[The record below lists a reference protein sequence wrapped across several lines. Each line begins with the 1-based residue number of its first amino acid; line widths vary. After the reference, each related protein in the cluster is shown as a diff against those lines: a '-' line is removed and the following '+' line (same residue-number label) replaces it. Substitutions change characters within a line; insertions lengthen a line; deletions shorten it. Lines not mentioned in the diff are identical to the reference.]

1 MIVDPT
7 PSTRRV
13 GLVVPSSNITME
25 IEVPALLRR
34 RRDDVSFHSSRTR
47 MRHVSP
53 EELAAMNAQSDR
65 CIEELADA
73 KCEVFA
79 YACLVAVMAQGPGA
93 HREIEARLQATAA
106 AAGSTAPVVSSA
118 GALVGSLHELGAR
131 RIVMIAP
138 YVPTLTARVVDY
150 LVHEGIEVASATSL
164 GVADNLLV
172 GCIPGD
178 ALRAIVGQLDVSE
191 VDALVLSACVQMPSL
206 GILDDVRR
214 AVNVPVVTAASATAD
229 AIARALDGARHAATV

>member
-13 GLVVPSSNITME
+13 GLVVPSSNVTME
-25 IEVPALLRR
+25 IEIPALLRR
-34 RRDDVSFHSSRTR
+34 RRDDLSFHSSRTR

-65 CIEELADA
+65 CIQELADA
-73 KCEVFA
+73 RCEVFA

-93 HREIEARLQATAA
+93 HREIEARLQATAEE
-106 AAGSTAPVVSSA
+106 AGSTAPVVSSA
-118 GALVGSLHELGAR
+118 GALVDALHRLEAR
-131 RIVMIAP
+131 RIAMIAP
-138 YVPTLTARVVDY
+138 YVPDLTARVVDY
-150 LVHEGIEVASATSL
+150 LTHEGIEVASSTSL

-172 GCIPGD
+172 GCIPGS
-178 ALRAIVGQLDVSE
+178 ALRALVTELDVSG

-206 GILDDVRR
+206 GILDEVRQL
-214 AVNVPVVTAASATAD
+214 VDVPVVTAATATAD
-229 AIARALDGARHAATV
+229 AIERALDPANDRLTV